1 MPLLFPLLKSPFVA
15 GSGHAPTP
23 IAAGTRRKRTSSS
36 PRYMRP
42 RDLLATF
49 EPDGSLLVR
58 STARAAA
65 AELDPFAIGILSAC
79 SEPMAREQIVAQYGE
94 DAGTLFDQ
102 LVALDLL
109 VLPELAND
117 TPVMFGN
124 FAGVTIHRAML
135 ADRVRLQAY
144 QAAIRSIVR
153 RGDIVIDAGSGTGIL
168 AVMAAQAGAKKV
180 YAIEASEYSR
190 VARQVAA
197 DNGFATRIDVIEAD
211 FASVELPE
219 RARVLVTETFGAWVL
234 AEGALPDLRTCVA
247 RNMELDGVTIPRSFS
262 LYLSP
267 MMTAPSDLMAPFT
280 QPLFGVDLS
289 CLRGEALGRAHQAIV
304 PADQAGPAVFVAR
317 YPLLNTEED
326 LTATV
331 TVSGPCEALCAWF
344 TLELAPDLN
353 LSTSPDEST
362 TSWKQTIL
370 PVRLPPGLHTLEIT
384 LSPAPEDRRTL
395 LIQLDGAVV
404 QELRA
409 R

>member
-1 MPLLFPLLKSPFVA
+1 MPLLLPLINSPFVA
-15 GSGHAPTP
+15 GGSHASTPT
-23 IAAGTRRKRTSSS
+23 GVGKRKRASAS
-36 PRYMRP
+36 PRFMRP

-49 EPDGSLLVR
+49 EPDGSILVR

-65 AELDPFAIGILSAC
+65 AELDPFAVGILSAC
-79 SEPMAREQIVAQYGE
+79 SEPRSRESIVTEYGD
-94 DAGTLFDQ
+94 DAGILFDQ
-102 LVALDLL
+102 LVELNLL
-109 VLPELAND
+109 VSPELVRE

-124 FAGVTIHRAML
+124 FAGVNIHRAML
-135 ADRVRLQAY
+135 ADTVRLNAY
-144 QAAIRSIVR
+144 QKAIQSTVR

-211 FASVELPE
+211 FATVELPE

-234 AEGALPDLRTCVA
+234 AEGAVPDLRTCVA
-247 RNMELDGVTIPRSFS
+247 RNLELDGVTIPRSFS

-267 MMTAPSDLMAPFT
+267 MGKAPSDLMLPFT
-280 QPLFGVDLS
+280 QPLCGVNLS
-289 CLRGEALGRAHQAIV
+289 CLRGEAFGRAQQAIV
-304 PADQAGPAVFVAR
+304 PGAMAGPAVFVAR
-317 YPLLNTEED
+317 FPLLSNDED

-331 TVSGPCEALCAWF
+331 SVPGPCEALCAWF
-344 TLELAPDLN
+344 TLEMAPDQH
-353 LSTSPDEST
+353 LSTSPDEPP

-370 PVRLPPGLHTLEIT
+370 PVKLPPGLHTLEIT